1 MQNLLLSLWSEGL
14 PSKWSTGS
22 ITRTN
27 SFRQLVGAKSD
38 ELVVGLVMTGFPI
51 SNIIK
56 NNLRKTSTIGG
67 RKVKRDIVGN
77 ILHEL

>member
-1 MQNLLLSLWSEGL
+1 VQNLLLSLWSEGL

-22 ITRTN
+22 ITRTT
-27 SFRQLVGAKSD
+27 SFRQLVDAKPD
-38 ELVVGLVMTGFPI
+38 ELVVGLIMTGYPI
-51 SNIIK
+51 SKVIK
-56 NNLRKTSTIGG
+56 NNFTKTITLGG